1 MKQVDCKELKRIR
14 LEELANNTNG
24 EKVKLVVIQ
33 VGNNPESTK
42 YVNQKKK
49 AGELSG
55 IEVEHISLNDSI
67 SESELA
73 ELVKTYNEGVS
84 VHGLI
89 IQLPLPDHI
98 DEDYITNLVNP
109 LKDVDGLT
117 DVNLGRIAAGKPYLV
132 PCTAKGVMTILD
144 SVMGLQNIGGKKAVI
159 LGRSKLVGLPLMH
172 LLMQS
177 NATVTVCHSK
187 TVNTEEY
194 LKDADIIVTA
204 TGSKKPFINADMI
217 KEGAVVIDVTTTF
230 NEKLGKLTGDVI
242 YSDVVQKA
250 GYVTPVP
257 GGVGQ
262 LTVLELMNNTY
273 KAYLNQK
280 QKVYKKQ

>member
-1 MKQVDCKELKRIR
+1 MKQVDCKELKRLG
-14 LEELANNTNG
+14 LENLANNTNG

-33 VGNNPESTK
+33 VGDNPESTK

-55 IEVEHISLNDSI
+55 IEVEHISLDTSI

-73 ELVKTYNEGVS
+73 ELVKNYNEDAS

-89 IQLPLPDHI
+89 VQLPLPNHI
-98 DEDYITNLVNP
+98 DEDYITNLVDSI
-109 LKDVDGLT
+109 KDVDGLT
-117 DVNLGRIAAGKPYLV
+117 DINLGRITAGKPYLV

-144 SVMGLQNIGGKKAVI
+144 EVMGLKNISGKKAVI

-172 LLMQS
+172 LLMQN

-187 TVNTEEY
+187 TVDIEEH
-194 LKDADIIVTA
+194 LKSADIIVTA
-204 TGSKKPFINADMI
+204 TGAKEPFISSDMI

-230 NEKLGKLTGDVI
+230 NPELGRLTGDVI
-242 YSDVVQKA
+242 YNDVINKA
-250 GYVTPVP
+250 AYVTPVP

-262 LTVLELMNNTY
+262 MTVLELMNNTY
-273 KAYLNQK
+273 NAYLNQK